1 MREGDYPT
9 LSSAPA
15 LTSDSRRHS
24 TMGISFYSGGNKLSY
39 ASNFITLRS
48 GDILTSFIRNNRAN
62 FLCEKRYNEAYR
74 AVYFLKKYKKNLISK
89 SRPRPGI

>member
-24 TMGISFYSGGNKLSY
+24 TTGMSFNSGGNKLSNVR
-39 ASNFITLRS
+39 NFITLRS
-48 GDILTSFIRNNRAN
+48 GEILTSFIRNSHSN
-62 FLCEKRYNEAYR
+62 FFMC
-74 AVYFLKKYKKNLISK
+74 KKVQ
-89 SRPRPGI
+89 